1 MGECRICKAL
11 SSGAY
16 CRIHKKDA
24 VREGCRSA
32 MARLRSRRKLAD
44 MSLSIR
50 MSDGGTLE
58 DPPTRSLGTSNLYE
72 KAFRGP
78 DGRIDFED
86 EGRRVRNERN
96 RLLGRPRD

>member
-1 MGECRICKAL
+1 MCKAPAPGTRVYCDNHIK
-11 SSGAY
+11 GAQLE
-16 CRIHKKDA
+16 A
-24 VREGCRSA
+24 VRQA

-44 MSLSIR
+44 LSLSIR
-50 MSDGGTLE
+50 MADGGTME

-78 DGRIDFED
+78 DGRIDFQD

-96 RLLGRPRD
+96 RILGRRRD